1 MATPA
6 VGAACLL
13 LARATGA
20 PGPRRGGGGGDQA
33 RPRRPQRAVRRR
45 CVAELSREGPA
56 PRPMPQL
63 APPLVPG
70 SLAPPRDEP
79 EPAREP
85 ASTPPP
91 VPDGGLGDLDLGLE
105 LEGKSGASKSCCS
118 LLIDMCVQIAADRF
132 VQREMR
138 LRGLVIS

>member
-1 MATPA
+1 MSASRGPLTTAKREQNTAADATASSSSTPA
-6 VGAACLL
+6 LRRPTSRS
-13 LARATGA
+13 ARCSSCSRSFSPRSAHPLA
-20 PGPRRGGGGGDQA
+20 PGF
-33 RPRRPQRAVRRR
+33 
-45 CVAELSREGPA
+45 LT
-56 PRPMPQL
+56 
-63 APPLVPG
+63 
-70 SLAPPRDEP
+70 PPRDEP
-79 EPAREP
+79 APAREP

-91 VPDGGLGDLDLGLE
+91 VSDDGLGDLDLGLE